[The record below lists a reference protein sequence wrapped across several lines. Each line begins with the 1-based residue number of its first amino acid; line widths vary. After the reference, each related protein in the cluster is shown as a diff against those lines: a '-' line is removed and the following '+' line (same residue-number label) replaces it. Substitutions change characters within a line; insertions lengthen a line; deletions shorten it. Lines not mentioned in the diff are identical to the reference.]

1 MEIVTPI
8 DTACPND
15 ISGSPEIADAFRR
28 AAVHDHQI
36 RNPAGRDAA
45 VLVGSAV
52 GRVNSRRRSDVNG
65 IGSSIGLP
73 SYWRR

>member
-36 RNPAGRDAA
+36 RNPAGRMLPYWSAA
-45 VLVGSAV
+45 
-52 GRVNSRRRSDVNG
+52 
-65 IGSSIGLP
+65 P
-73 SYWRR
+73 SVA